1 MFDKLD
7 FISDKYDELSA
18 KVSDPEIIANQA
30 LWQKYAKEM
39 GEMEPI
45 VKKYQEYKKIK
56 GDIKGAK
63 EMLDEGGMDEE
74 ARTRLTQYWGAM
86 IQRGADTFWEVYD
99 PNDELASPYN
109 FYPINSYCHA
119 WSCTPVYFI
128 NKYPEIFQR

>member
-18 KVSDPEIIANQA
+18 KVSNPEIIANQA

-74 ARTRLTQYWGAM
+74 LKEMAKA
-86 IQRGADTFWEVYD
+86 
-99 PNDELASPYN
+99 ELAELEEKTQPL
-109 FYPINSYCHA
+109 
-119 WSCTPVYFI
+119 
-128 NKYPEIFQR
+128 EE